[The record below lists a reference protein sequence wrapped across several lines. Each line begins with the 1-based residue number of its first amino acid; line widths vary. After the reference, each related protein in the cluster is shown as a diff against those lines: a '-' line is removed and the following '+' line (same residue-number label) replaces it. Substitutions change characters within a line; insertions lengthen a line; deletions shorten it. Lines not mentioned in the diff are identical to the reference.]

1 MDRIIEP
8 EEKQRDD
15 GNVQD
20 NFDFKWRSLVAL
32 ISILFFLMSFDC
44 DLVLA
49 SAYFEREMYREFSLT
64 ISITVT
70 ASLVIGSLST
80 FWIIQNSSAKKSPPG
95 IRYILCILTRFP
107 WSGLARDADIL
118 GRWIIKIDDS
128 DHEKFLQIN
137 REARTLRLY
146 DAMLGNAAQFLLQSY
161 FYLTKFKE
169 IDAYLNFL
177 YCMSVISSFVI
188 VVWSVTTYTES
199 SNRDRGVAT
208 LTDNN
213 NKDNNKDNNN
223 TTKGLVTTLLDIFS
237 KRTYLILLLLS
248 NLTFVA
254 TFLVFSWTTSHNYHY
269 N

>member
-1 MDRIIEP
+1 MDRIKSES
-8 EEKQRDD
+8 EEKQ
-15 GNVQD
+15 QD
-20 NFDFKWRSLVAL
+20 VGDIQDTFDFKWRCLIAL
-32 ISILFFLMSFDC
+32 ISILFSLMSFDC

-49 SAYFEREMYREFSLT
+49 SAYFEREMYHEFSLT

-80 FWIIQNSSAKKSPPG
+80 FWIIQNSSTKKSSPG
-95 IRYILCILTRFP
+95 FRYVLCILTRFP
-107 WSGLARDADIL
+107 MPGLARDADIL
-118 GRWIIKIDDS
+118 SRWIIKIDDT
-128 DHEKFLQIN
+128 DQEKFLQMN
-137 REARTLRLY
+137 REARSLRLY
-146 DAMLGNAAQFLLQSY
+146 DALIGNATQFLLQSY
-161 FYLTKFKE
+161 FYMTKFKE

-188 VVWSVTTYTES
+188 VVWSVTTYTSS
-199 SNRDRGVAT
+199 SNGDRGVAA

-213 NKDNNKDNNN
+213 KDDNN
-223 TTKGLVTTLLDIFS
+223 TTKGLATTLLDIFS
-237 KRTYLILLLLS
+237 NRTFLVLFLLS

>member
-1 MDRIIEP
+1 MLEMDRVQLLES
-8 EEKQRDD
+8 EEKQQDE
-15 GNVQD
+15 GNIED
-20 NFDFKWRSLVAL
+20 TFDFKWRCLVAL

-49 SAYFEREMYREFSLT
+49 SAYFEREMYHEFSLT

-80 FWIIQNSSAKKSPPG
+80 FWIIQNSSTKKSPPG
-95 IRYILCILTRFP
+95 IRYVLCILTRFP
-107 WSGLARDADIL
+107 MSGLARDADVL
-118 GRWIIKIDDS
+118 SRWIIKIGDGDQG
-128 DHEKFLQIN
+128 KFLQIN

-146 DAMLGNAAQFLLQSY
+146 DALIGNAAQFLLQGY
-161 FYLTKFKE
+161 FYITKFKE

-188 VVWSVTTYTES
+188 VVWSVATYTS
-199 SNRDRGVAT
+199 SSDRDRALAAVP
-208 LTDNN
+208 
-213 NKDNNKDNNN
+213 DNNKGDSN
-223 TTKGLVTTLLDIFS
+223 TTKGLATTLLDIFS
-237 KRTYLILLLLS
+237 NRTFLILFLLS
-248 NLTFVA
+248 NVIFVA